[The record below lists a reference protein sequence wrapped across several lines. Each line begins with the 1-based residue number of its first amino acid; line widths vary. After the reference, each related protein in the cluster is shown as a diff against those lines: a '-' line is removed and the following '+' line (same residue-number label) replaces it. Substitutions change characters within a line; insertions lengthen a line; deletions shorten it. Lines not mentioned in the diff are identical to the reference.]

1 MTILSSI
8 RNRVGL
14 LVGIIF
20 LALLAFVL
28 TDLFNS
34 QNFLSGGGDGNVGE
48 MNGQSISVSEFR
60 NRMNEIEQDVL
71 EKQKRT
77 LTEQE
82 RGQLTDMI
90 WQEMMD
96 KYVYEPEYKEL
107 GITVTE
113 DELAEQLYGDHPSA
127 FLTSYFS
134 DQQTGRVYD
143 QFANPDGSL
152 SGAAIRARV
161 AKLTPE
167 EEAQWAQLERD
178 LKKALVKE
186 KYNTLLRKGFYV
198 TTAQAKREYAD
209 ENTKYNFKFI
219 VKKYSEV
226 VDSTIATTEAE
237 LRDYYQANQ
246 YKFKQRDN
254 VRSIEYVA
262 FDLFPSADD
271 IADQR
276 TEMTTI
282 AEEFKAKK
290 PSEDSLYVTA
300 MTSSGMFA
308 KTFMHPGQF
317 PPGTDSAFLEA
328 AAGDVLG
335 PYNVG
340 ENLTIYKVLDH
351 KTSVDSVKVRHILI
365 AHKGG
370 ERADPTITR
379 TKEQAKAKADSIL
392 RVIKRGTKMEDIV
405 EKLTDDPG
413 SKSGNKG
420 DYGWFSE
427 ESGFV
432 QEFKDAG
439 FKNPKGA
446 TVVVE
451 TSFGYHVIQVLDKSS
466 ESTKVQVTSIDKA
479 VEPSETTIRDI
490 YNKASEFASQN
501 TNKDAFYKAAKEKS
515 LNVAKAGEIL
525 ENAKYIS
532 GLDNARDIIRWIYAE
547 KTEVGTVSEPFMS
560 GDRYVVA
567 IVTKINEKGFKPF
580 EDVKEI
586 CELEVRKQKKAKMFT
601 DELNKFKATSLEQWA
616 ANASLTVQP
625 GVNVTFAQPYIQ
637 GAGYEGTVVGTLA
650 TLTPGKM
657 STPVKGTMGVYVV
670 MLENVTQPQP
680 ITDIPG
686 QKARLIQGLSA
697 RADGSAMEVLKEM
710 AEIVDNRAKHF

>member
-1 MTILSSI
+1 
-8 RNRVGL
+8 
-14 LVGIIF
+14 
-20 LALLAFVL
+20 
-28 TDLFNS
+28 
-34 QNFLSGGGDGNVGE
+34 
-48 MNGQSISVSEFR
+48 
-60 NRMNEIEQDVL
+60 
-71 EKQKRT
+71 
-77 LTEQE
+77 
-82 RGQLTDMI
+82 MI

-96 KYVYEPEYKEL
+96 KYVYEPEYEAL

-113 DELAEQLYGDHPSA
+113 DELAEQLYGNDPSPIVK
-127 FLTSYFS
+127 SYFS
-134 DQQTGRVYD
+134 DQQTGQIYQ
-143 QFANPDGSL
+143 QFSNPDGSL
-152 SGAAIRARV
+152 NPAAVRAYV

-167 EEAQWAQLERD
+167 EEGQFAEFERN
-178 LKKALVKE
+178 LTKGLIKE
-186 KYNTLLRKGFYV
+186 KYLTLLRKGFYV
-198 TTAQAKREYAD
+198 TTAQTKREYAD
-209 ENTKYNFKFI
+209 ENTKYNFKYV

-226 VDSTIATTEAE
+226 ADSTIKTTDAE

-246 YKFKQRDN
+246 QKFKQRDA

-262 FDLFPSADD
+262 FDLFPSAQD
-271 IADQR
+271 IEDQR
-276 TEMTTI
+276 KEMTTV

-290 PSEDSLYVTA
+290 PAEDSLYVTA
-300 MTSSGMFA
+300 MTSSGMFS
-308 KTFMHPGQF
+308 KTYMHAGQF
-317 PPGTDSAFLEA
+317 PVGTDSAFLKA
-328 AAGDVLG
+328 AAGEVLG
-335 PYNVG
+335 PFSTG
-340 ENLTIYKVLDH
+340 ENLTVYKVLGH
-351 KTSVDSVKVRHILI
+351 KTSIDSVKVRHILI

-420 DYGWFSE
+420 DYGWFTE

-439 FKNPKGA
+439 FKNKKGE
-446 TVVVE
+446 TVIVE

-501 TNKDAFYKAAKEKS
+501 GNKDAFYKAAKTQN
-515 LNVAKAGEIL
+515 LNVAKAGDVL

-532 GLDNARDIIRWIYAE
+532 GLDNARDVIRWMYAE
-547 KTEVGTVSEPFMS
+547 KTELGTVSEPFQS

-567 IVTKINEKGFKPF
+567 IVTKINEKGTKPF

-637 GAGYEGTVVGTLA
+637 GAGYEGAVVGTLA
-650 TLTPGKM
+650 TLTPGKI
-657 STPVKGTMGVYVV
+657 STPIKGTMGVYVV
-670 MLENVTQPQP
+670 LLENVTQPQP

-686 QKARLIQGLSA
+686 QKARLIQGFAS